1 MLQQERET
9 AEETA
14 EGKARHR
21 QKGAGKKGGQEGVE
35 KGGARQ
41 DEAVRLMM
49 SAVHS
54 WHKLGVPHIPPA
66 AKPKA
71 KRYTPSRC
79 RFIC

>member
-1 MLQQERET
+1 M
-9 AEETA
+9 
-14 EGKARHR
+14 
-21 QKGAGKKGGQEGVE
+21 E